1 MLKNYFK
8 SAYRNFVRHKS
19 FTFLNVSGL
28 ALGLSA
34 SLMIIQYVKY
44 ERSFDSFHS
53 NAENIYRIQYNNY
66 QNGSLSYECAA
77 AVPAVGPEMKNN
89 FPEIIRFTRLY
100 PVSGV
105 ITYNSPELGIISFKE
120 DKMQIADQRVF
131 QVFDFELVEGNPET
145 CLEGPNKAVISQSA
159 AQKYFQDE
167 DPIGKTI
174 KWGSEREYEITGIME
189 DVPDNSHIKFN
200 ILFSFQTLNNETEN
214 ASEESWGWY
223 DFNTYVQVQEGVEI
237 KELQAKWDK
246 HLQEVRGEAWE
257 HNNFKQEFLFQPL
270 LNIHLY
276 SNLLQESQP
285 QEQGDG
291 QAVYFLGIVAF
302 FILII
307 AWVNYIN
314 LSTAKSFERANEV
327 GVRKVMGAVKSQ
339 LRNQFIIESFLIN
352 LMALIIAI
360 LIIILAWPS
369 FTQLT
374 GRPIPFTMIYEPSF
388 WLLATGLFASGTLL
402 SGFYPA
408 WMLSSFKPIAVLKGK
423 STIQN
428 EGSFL
433 RKGLVVFQFFASV
446 TLISGTLIV
455 WDQLRFMKNMDLGI
469 DIRQTLV
476 LESPGMRDSLYSQSV
491 DAFKN
496 EVLRINGVGN
506 VSANTNVPGDEIFWT
521 RGIRRLTGGPESH
534 LTSYIVGIDEN
545 YIPAFNLNV
554 IAGRNFSK
562 DFPSDEDGII
572 INRSLANSIEYINL
586 EEAISEKVSLGGDT
600 LNIIGVIEDYHQM
613 SLKNKT
619 APIVMRYST
628 FDSFYAL
635 KINSDSYQSVLAGV
649 NGVYNQI
656 FPGNP
661 VNYFF
666 LDEFFNK
673 QYDSDRQFGQVFSLF
688 SILAIFVACL
698 GLFGLASFMTT
709 QRTKEVG
716 IRKALGSSVG
726 GIAALLSGS
735 FIKLVIVGAILAT
748 PVAWIIMSQWLES
761 FPYHIKIS
769 PLVFLLSWLMVILIA
784 LASVAYQT
792 ITTALLNPA
801 KTLRY
806 E

>member
-131 QVFDFELVEGNPET
+131 QIFDFELAEGNPET

-302 FILII
+302 FILI
-307 AWVNYIN
+307 
-314 LSTAKSFERANEV
+314 
-327 GVRKVMGAVKSQ
+327 
-339 LRNQFIIESFLIN
+339 
-352 LMALIIAI
+352 
-360 LIIILAWPS
+360 
-369 FTQLT
+369 
-374 GRPIPFTMIYEPSF
+374 
-388 WLLATGLFASGTLL
+388 
-402 SGFYPA
+402 
-408 WMLSSFKPIAVLKGK
+408 
-423 STIQN
+423 
-428 EGSFL
+428 
-433 RKGLVVFQFFASV
+433 
-446 TLISGTLIV
+446 
-455 WDQLRFMKNMDLGI
+455 
-469 DIRQTLV
+469 
-476 LESPGMRDSLYSQSV
+476 
-491 DAFKN
+491 
-496 EVLRINGVGN
+496 
-506 VSANTNVPGDEIFWT
+506 
-521 RGIRRLTGGPESH
+521 
-534 LTSYIVGIDEN
+534 
-545 YIPAFNLNV
+545 
-554 IAGRNFSK
+554 
-562 DFPSDEDGII
+562 
-572 INRSLANSIEYINL
+572 
-586 EEAISEKVSLGGDT
+586 
-600 LNIIGVIEDYHQM
+600 
-613 SLKNKT
+613 
-619 APIVMRYST
+619 
-628 FDSFYAL
+628 
-635 KINSDSYQSVLAGV
+635 
-649 NGVYNQI
+649 
-656 FPGNP
+656 
-661 VNYFF
+661 
-666 LDEFFNK
+666 
-673 QYDSDRQFGQVFSLF
+673 
-688 SILAIFVACL
+688 
-698 GLFGLASFMTT
+698 
-709 QRTKEVG
+709 
-716 IRKALGSSVG
+716 
-726 GIAALLSGS
+726 
-735 FIKLVIVGAILAT
+735 
-748 PVAWIIMSQWLES
+748 
-761 FPYHIKIS
+761 
-769 PLVFLLSWLMVILIA
+769 
-784 LASVAYQT
+784 
-792 ITTALLNPA
+792 
-801 KTLRY
+801 
-806 E
+806 